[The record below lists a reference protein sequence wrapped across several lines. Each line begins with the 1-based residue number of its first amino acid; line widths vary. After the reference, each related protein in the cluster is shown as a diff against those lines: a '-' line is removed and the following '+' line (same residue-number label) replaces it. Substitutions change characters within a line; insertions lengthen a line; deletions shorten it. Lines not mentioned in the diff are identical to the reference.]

1 MVYSATRLATP
12 SATSSQKIARHPA
25 QAATCAPTTGPSS
38 GAIAMTTIRVES
50 IRAARAPSYR
60 SRTMAREMTT
70 QADAPSAWAMRQP
83 MMVSALAA
91 SAQPAEPM
99 MNSTSPAAT
108 GRRRPNLSLTGP
120 QNNWPTLKPIR

>member
-70 QADAPSAWAMRQP
+70 QADAPSAWTMRQ
-83 MMVSALAA
+83 
-91 SAQPAEPM
+91 PM